1 VVQPGTR
8 VLVLVSA
15 FPRGAPPRASPRL
28 SSLSPSV
35 GVAATARALP
45 LPERGGS
52 EATQRTA
59 SPVRTYKLLL
69 LLYAC
74 ANTPQPNRRYSVPLR
89 FSRLF
94 YRNPQISKGGCA
106 TKTSSSELKTAELT
120 VTVTAPLTPSLL
132 VCSGVGEERRRTA
145 ASYPPDYGL
154 YGPRISSSGTAC
166 LKRSLLAGGNPLDV
180 PAFLTCKKLIL

>member
-1 VVQPGTR
+1 MVQPGTR

-120 VTVTAPLTPSLL
+120 VTRVSSQTQNPTSTASSTPRDFGRQYLSPF
-132 VCSGVGEERRRTA
+132 GVLAVRGVYMSR
-145 ASYPPDYGL
+145 
-154 YGPRISSSGTAC
+154 SS
-166 LKRSLLAGGNPLDV
+166 
-180 PAFLTCKKLIL
+180 